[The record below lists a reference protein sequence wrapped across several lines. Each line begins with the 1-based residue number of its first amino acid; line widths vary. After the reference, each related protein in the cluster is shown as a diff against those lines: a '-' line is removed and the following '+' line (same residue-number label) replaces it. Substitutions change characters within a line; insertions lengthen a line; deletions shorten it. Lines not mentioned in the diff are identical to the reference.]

1 MAGHSKWANIKF
13 RKGVQDA
20 KRGKIFTKLIRE
32 ITVAARMGG
41 GDESSNPRLRDAVKK
56 ALNANM
62 KRDTIDNAIKRGVGG
77 LDGETMVAMRYE
89 GYGPGGIAVLVD
101 CLSDNKNRTVS
112 EVRHAF
118 TKNGGNLGTDGS
130 VSYLF
135 TNQGEILMVSGLS
148 EDQVMEVAL
157 DAGAGDVFVENGQ
170 LEVITPVEAYHTVLN
185 ALNDADLS
193 IEESHLTMRA
203 QTLVPIDDESG
214 ESLLKL
220 IDMLEDL
227 DDVQE
232 VYSNAEFSEKLL
244 ESIS

>member
-20 KRGKIFTKLIRE
+20 KRGKVFTKLIRE
-32 ITVAARMGG
+32 ITVAARTGG
-41 GDESSNPRLRDAVKK
+41 AEESSNPRLRDAIKK

-77 LDGETMVAMRYE
+77 LDGADMVAMRYE

-118 TKNGGNLGTDGS
+118 TKHGGNLGTDGS
-130 VSYLF
+130 VAYLF
-135 TNQGEILMVSGLS
+135 DNQGEILLEKGQS
-148 EDQVMEVAL
+148 EDAVMEKAIE
-157 DAGAGDVFVENGQ
+157 AGASDVAIDEEGH
-170 LEVITPVEAYHTVLN
+170 LEVITPVESYHAVLTSLQQ
-185 ALNDADLS
+185 AGFG
-193 IEESHLTMRA
+193 IEQSHLTMRA
-203 QTLVPIDDESG
+203 QLHIPIDSETT
-214 ESLLKL
+214 ESLMKL

-232 VYSNAEFSEKLL
+232 VYCNAQFSEHLMQ
-244 ESIS
+244 E